1 MTNARYV
8 VAAILVYF
16 AWNGVK
22 FDMAWPPRS
31 ASEPT
36 IVMPSQS
43 QLEWAAPL
51 RPLLAKMMPADREY
65 LSSFYDALG
74 FVVYQDGSRSS
85 PAITSS
91 DQFVQLH
98 AGSLNLAVEKR
109 NVGKYPGLAQA
120 IDQTF
125 MAACGPESVSL
136 TKESRM
142 TLVSACNTLAWV
154 FRIHHE

>member
-1 MTNARYV
+1 MNVRYV
-8 VAAILVYF
+8 VAAVLVFF
-16 AWNGVK
+16 AWNGVR
-22 FDMAWPPRS
+22 FDMTWPPKS
-31 ASEPT
+31 LSEPT
-36 IVMPSQS
+36 IVVPSES
-43 QLEWAAPL
+43 QLAWAEPL
-51 RPLLAKMMPADREY
+51 KAILPKMLPEDRQY
-65 LSSFYDALG
+65 LSAFYDALG

-85 PAITSS
+85 PAITTS

-98 AGSLNLAVEKR
+98 AGSLNLAIQKK
-109 NVGKYPGLAQA
+109 NVGKYPGLDRA

-125 MAACGPESVSL
+125 LAACGPESESL

>member
-1 MTNARYV
+1 MNARYV
-8 VAAILVYF
+8 VAAVLIYF

-22 FDMAWPPRS
+22 FDMTWPPKGE
-31 ASEPT
+31 ADTT
-36 IVMPSQS
+36 IVSPPES
-43 QLEWAAPL
+43 QLAWAEPL
-51 RPLLAKMMPADREY
+51 KAILPKMLPADREY
-65 LSSFYDALG
+65 LSAFYDALG
-74 FVVYQDGSRSS
+74 FVVFQDGSRST
-85 PAITSS
+85 PAITTS

-98 AGSLNLAVEKR
+98 AGSLNLAIQKK

-125 MAACGPESVSL
+125 LAACGPESVSL

>member
-1 MTNARYV
+1 MNARYI
-8 VAAILVYF
+8 VAAVLVF
-16 AWNGVK
+16 FSWNGVK
-22 FDMAWPPRS
+22 FDMTWPPKS
-31 ASEPT
+31 ATEAT
-36 IVMPSQS
+36 IVVPSGE
-43 QLEWAAPL
+43 QLAWAESLEPIL
-51 RPLLAKMMPADREY
+51 PKMLPADREY
-65 LSSFYDALG
+65 LSAFYDALG

-98 AGSLNLAVEKR
+98 AGSLNLAIEKR
-109 NVGKYPGLAQA
+109 NVGKYPGLDRA

-125 MAACGPESVSL
+125 LAACGPESVAL

>member
-1 MTNARYV
+1 MNARYL
-8 VAAILVYF
+8 VAAVLVFF

-22 FDMAWPPRS
+22 FDMVWPPKS
-31 ASEPT
+31 TSEPT
-36 IVMPSQS
+36 IVVPSES
-43 QLEWAAPL
+43 QLAWAEPL
-51 RPLLAKMMPADREY
+51 KAILPKMLPADREY
-65 LSSFYDALG
+65 LSAFYDALG
-74 FVVYQDGSRSS
+74 FVVYQDGSRSN

-98 AGSLNLAVEKR
+98 AGSLNLAIEKK

-125 MAACGPESVSL
+125 LAACGPEAVSL